1 MTENKTAMV
10 VSAHWADF
18 GITPVWEKK
27 YAAFKMA
34 DKRIFRTTPK
44 NYSERVALQR
54 GTQGCRSSGRSNIK
68 YGEAYQRIFPQVT
81 DVFE

>member
-34 DKRIFRTTPK
+34 DKRIFRTTP
-44 NYSERVALQR
+44 
-54 GTQGCRSSGRSNIK
+54 SGWPCNVGRKDLGIP
-68 YGEAYQRIFPQVT
+68 AAAT
-81 DVFE
+81 

>member
-1 MTENKTAMV
+1 
-10 VSAHWADF
+10 
-18 GITPVWEKK
+18 
-27 YAAFKMA
+27 MA

-54 GTQGCRSSGRSNIK
+54 GTQGSRNSGRSNIK